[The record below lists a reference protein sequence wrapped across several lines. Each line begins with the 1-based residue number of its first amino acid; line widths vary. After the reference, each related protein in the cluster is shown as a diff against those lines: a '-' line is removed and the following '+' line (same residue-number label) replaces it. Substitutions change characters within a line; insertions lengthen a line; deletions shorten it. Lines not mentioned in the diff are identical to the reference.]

1 MLDKLRGLKTEIK
14 INLFIAIIFT
24 VGVFGLWIPD
34 TRNLF
39 MSLMPYTLL
48 LGMVLLFWV
57 HRSWKLRHIII
68 FAIIALIGYFVE
80 VAGVATG
87 IVFGDYYYGQGLGF
101 HVWGTP
107 PMIGLNW
114 LMLVYCV
121 YVLFRKKGLHPVIQ
135 ILLGSALLVTY
146 DVLME
151 PVAIHL
157 QMWSWPPSNVVPLQN
172 YIAWFVIS
180 FVMLSIMHIARLR
193 FRNGVAPALF
203 FIQMG
208 FFAALNLLLS

>member
-1 MLDKLRGLKTEIK
+1 MLKKLIRLKAETK
-14 INLFIAIIFT
+14 INLFLLIIFT
-24 VGVFGLWIPD
+24 VGVFGLWYPD
-34 TRNLF
+34 TRALF
-39 MSLMPYTLL
+39 ISLMPYTLL
-48 LGMVLLFWV
+48 LSMVLMFWM
-57 HRSWKLRHIII
+57 HRAWKPRHIII
-68 FAIIALIGYFVE
+68 FAIIALLGYFVE
-80 VAGVATG
+80 VLGVATG
-87 IVFGDYYYGQGLGF
+87 IVFGEYFYGQGLGF
-101 HVWGTP
+101 QLWGTP

-114 LMLVYCV
+114 LMLVYCA

-135 ILLGSALLVTY
+135 IVLASALLVAY

-151 PVAIHL
+151 PVAIKL
-157 QMWSWPPSNVVPLQN
+157 GMWGWPPIDVVPLQN

-180 FVMLSIMHIARLR
+180 FVMLSLMHLFSLR